1 MEKAY
6 KFRIYP
12 NKTQEVLIQKTFGCT
27 RFVYN
32 HYLAKRIDLYQK
44 ENQTLS
50 YGSCSADMTKLKKEL
65 DWLKEVDSTA
75 LQSSLKDL
83 DIAYQ
88 NFFRRLKQG
97 NQKAGFPKFKSKR
110 NNHKSYKTKMN
121 IRLDEK
127 TIQLPKLGKIKCKV
141 SRQIEG
147 RIISATVSQTPS
159 GKYFVSLICTE
170 VYPQQLEQ
178 SGELIGLD
186 LGLKEFAILSNG
198 EKFDNPKYLAKSTK
212 KLAKLQRQLSR
223 KQNGSNNRNKAR
235 IKVARIHE
243 KNYKSTI

>member
-12 NKTQEVLIQKTFGCT
+12 NKEQEILIQKTFGCT

-32 HYLAKRIDLYQK
+32 HYLAKRIALY
-44 ENQTLS
+44 ENENKSLS
-50 YGSCSADMTKLKKEL
+50 YGSCSADMTQLKKEI

-110 NNHKSYKTKMN
+110 NNRKSYKTKMN
-121 IRLDEK
+121 IK
-127 TIQLPKLGKIKCKV
+127 
-141 SRQIEG
+141 
-147 RIISATVSQTPS
+147 
-159 GKYFVSLICTE
+159 
-170 VYPQQLEQ
+170 
-178 SGELIGLD
+178 
-186 LGLKEFAILSNG
+186 
-198 EKFDNPKYLAKSTK
+198 
-212 KLAKLQRQLSR
+212 
-223 KQNGSNNRNKAR
+223 
-235 IKVARIHE
+235 
-243 KNYKSTI
+243 